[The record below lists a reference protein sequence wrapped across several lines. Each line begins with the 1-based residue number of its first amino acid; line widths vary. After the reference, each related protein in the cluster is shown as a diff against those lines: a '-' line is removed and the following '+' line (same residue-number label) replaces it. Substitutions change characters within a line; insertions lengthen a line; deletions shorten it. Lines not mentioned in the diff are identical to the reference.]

1 MYMYVHNDKP
11 IFNLWFL
18 LLVNENF
25 IVVRKCPKKINDL
38 NSTLVLRI
46 WCDDKVC
53 SICSS
58 LYNIHIWSN

>member
-46 WCDDKVC
+46 
-53 SICSS
+53 
-58 LYNIHIWSN
+58 